1 MSTPIDVLFHHG
13 ANCACEQCQKTV
25 NPYRNGKFF
34 SKEEIDQINTDVQA
48 LVKENTKLQ
57 AMLEKLTEEKIETRK
72 IIESLQTPE
81 EEEPEESKE
90 SKESKE
96 VAKPSKNLTITI
108 DTSNLFYIAVIAVL
122 LIMVLKK

>member
-90 SKESKE
+90 SKE

>member
-90 SKESKE
+90 SKD